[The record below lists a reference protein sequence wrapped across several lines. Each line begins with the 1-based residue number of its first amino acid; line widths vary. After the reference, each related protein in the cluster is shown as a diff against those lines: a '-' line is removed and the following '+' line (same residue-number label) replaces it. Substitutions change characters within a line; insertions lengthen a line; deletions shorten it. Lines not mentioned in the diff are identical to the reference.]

1 MTFHLSR
8 LARPHDAPVLGC
20 VRVDVTDLAGVSPL
34 RWAGLLRWS
43 GYGDQGRIGK
53 LSLNTY
59 ALAQFRLG
67 MAGPAANA

>member
-8 LARPHDAPVLGC
+8 LERPHDAPAVGC
-20 VRVDVTDLAGVSPL
+20 VGVDVTDLAGVSPL

-43 GYGDQGRIGK
+43 DYGDQGRVDE

-59 ALAQFRLG
+59 ALDQFRLS

>member
-8 LARPHDAPVLGC
+8 LAHPHAAPVVGC
-20 VRVDVTDLAGVSPL
+20 VRADATDLAGASPL

-43 GYGDQGRIGK
+43 DYGDQGRIGK

-59 ALAQFRLG
+59 ALAQFRLS
-67 MAGPAANA
+67 MARPVANA